1 MGRGIYLDTVV
12 MGEIR
17 DEESVD
23 ALMRLLFIGT

>member
-1 MGRGIYLDTVV
+1 VGREIYLDTVM

-23 ALMRLLFIGT
+23 GADAALFIGT